1 MWISFIVWF
10 QIIKVSCA
18 GFKNKLQLIETLYYA
33 IKKKKIAVDWN
44 LILCNEKV
52 GLYEKG
58 TIY

>member
-33 IKKKKIAVDWN
+33 IKKKKLQ
-44 LILCNEKV
+44 LIET
-52 GLYEKG
+52 LYYATKKWAYTRRG
-58 TIY
+58 